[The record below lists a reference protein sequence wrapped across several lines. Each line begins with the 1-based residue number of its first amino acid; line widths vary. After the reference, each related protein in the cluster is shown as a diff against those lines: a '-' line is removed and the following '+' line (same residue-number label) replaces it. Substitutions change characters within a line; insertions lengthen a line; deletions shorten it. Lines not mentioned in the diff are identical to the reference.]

1 MSNTCKAF
9 EMADMKEQREHFSKL
24 EVVERFENECNGKD
38 LYKYDEGCRIL
49 KRCPACDAL
58 VLCQYSVLH
67 YYPDDDEYYTDYFSV
82 GSREEAVELNE
93 KYDILNK
100 KVHILFSTLVLLNKK
115 WCFCSKFWIHCI

>member
-82 GSREEAVELNE
+82 GSREEAVEMNE
-93 KYDILNK
+93 KYDGYEIEKEFKGKKIL
-100 KVHILFSTLVLLNKK
+100 LFG
-115 WCFCSKFWIHCI
+115 